1 MLPAE
6 LLSLFFFFPVHK
18 SAGSSVPLAR
28 TQRHSRPGSGF
39 SPSLSLFLVY
49 SCTWGMFTGN
59 RQCVL
64 PHLKK
69 HSINEL
75 AEERSWPCTILLGW
89 IRCMKTCWEVHRS
102 SESSALGNR
111 SVCWVW
117 SFNALDHKY
126 SYINIH
132 RRVLKF
138 VDVLVVQ
145 TLSKLQEVQNLWAVI
160 SSMEFSSCLKWRTVK
175 LKATRFAFLPRGM

>member
-1 MLPAE
+1 MRAPCSSAAVCLILSEHLPSSPCF
-6 LLSLFFFFPVHK
+6 LPNSSPSFFFPVHK

-69 HSINEL
+69 TLHKWTRRGTELTLHNSIRLDPLHED
-75 AEERSWPCTILLGW
+75 LLGSTQIIW
-89 IRCMKTCWEVHRS
+89 IICTGKQIS
-102 SESSALGNR
+102 LL
-111 SVCWVW
+111 SV
-117 SFNALDHKY
+117 
-126 SYINIH
+126 
-132 RRVLKF
+132 
-138 VDVLVVQ
+138 
-145 TLSKLQEVQNLWAVI
+145 KLQCSWSQV
-160 SSMEFSSCLKWRTVK
+160 
-175 LKATRFAFLPRGM
+175 